1 MGVVEVLVWWA
12 SLTAV
17 WLVLAP
23 SPNGSEL
30 LVGAVAALPCAA
42 LAPACRVVLGVRW
55 RFRVRW
61 IGWVLPLLLGVV
73 LDSAVLLTRALLRRG
88 EPSRPERV
96 ELPHEQDRHLAFGR
110 HAASAAV
117 LASTP
122 STVVLDDE
130 VRDGNEHLL
139 VHPLGQ
145 GSDRLLR
152 RVRR

>member
-1 MGVVEVLVWWA
+1 MRALEVLVWWA
-12 SLTAV
+12 SLTAA

-30 LVGAVAALPCAA
+30 LVGALAALPCAA
-42 LAPACRVVLGVRW
+42 LAPAARVVLGVRW
-55 RFRVRW
+55 RFRMRW
-61 IGWVLPLLLGVV
+61 IGWTLPLLTGVV
-73 LDSAVLLTRALLRRG
+73 LDSAVLLTRTLLRRG

-96 ELPHEQDRHLAFGR
+96 ALPRETDHHLAVGR
-110 HAASAAV
+110 HAASAAA

-122 STVVLDDE
+122 STVVMDDH
-130 VRDGNEHLL
+130 VRHGDEHLL